1 MIDVNGVEEG
11 PKVLLD
17 KGPGPALQSLVY
29 ARMGVANRGPWQA
42 AKVAV
47 GAPLLGPGSE
57 LPYHQSRSG
66 APADRTEAN
75 GPVAPFRLFKQCN
88 PAEVPRGGSTSSL
101 INSLPKDGETLPPLP
116 RKTEESLR

>member
-1 MIDVNGVEEG
+1 MVEVPEQGREPGRGSKAFQCSGSMIDVNGVEEG

-66 APADRTEAN
+66 APM
-75 GPVAPFRLFKQCN
+75 GL
-88 PAEVPRGGSTSSL
+88 
-101 INSLPKDGETLPPLP
+101 
-116 RKTEESLR
+116 